1 MGKIRETEKGRGKA
15 LSDYRKVI
23 DDACEF
29 ASSKDVPFLFLFVI
43 LPLMLMLLDD
53 LVVSFI
59 GDIIENLFELGHC
72 FF

>member
-1 MGKIRETEKGRGKA
+1 MMLVSLLVARMW
-15 LSDYRKVI
+15 
-23 DDACEF
+23 
-29 ASSKDVPFLFLFVI
+29 PFLFLFVI

-59 GDIIENLFELGHC
+59 GDIIENFFELGRL